1 MIPTSHKDFHID
13 RKVLKNQD
21 TRGFEFEP
29 STDSTQNKND
39 PEVEIAIDIL
49 CSLWLHWNQNHPKNH
64 YKTKNLSVF
73 LQLHRKVP

>member
-13 RKVLKNQD
+13 RKD

-29 STDSTQNKND
+29 STGSTRNKNV

-49 CSLWLHWNQNHPKNH
+49 CSLWLHWNQNHPK
-64 YKTKNLSVF
+64 KS
-73 LQLHRKVP
+73 LHN